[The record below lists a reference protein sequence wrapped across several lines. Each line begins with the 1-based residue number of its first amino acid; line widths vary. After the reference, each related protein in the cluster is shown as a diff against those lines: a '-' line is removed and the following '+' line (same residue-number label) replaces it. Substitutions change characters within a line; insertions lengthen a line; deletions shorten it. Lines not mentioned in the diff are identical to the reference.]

1 MAELTSR
8 ERWIVLAASLAVGLA
23 FLDETAVVT
32 ALRAIQA
39 DFGATSSEV
48 QWVVGAYLLALA
60 SLMAA
65 AGRLADLYGR
75 RRLFA
80 LGAWLFGLGSL
91 AAAAAP
97 SIEALIGARVLQG
110 CGAAL
115 LMPLGM
121 ANATAALPEERRG
134 WTVGIVST
142 GATVFLALG
151 PLVGGALTELAGW
164 RWIFLVNLPAVAAIL
179 VVTAREF
186 PEWRAP
192 ERVPFDVLGLLLLVG
207 GLVALTLPLLN
218 MAEWGFGSPVV
229 IALLCAA
236 VLLLCA
242 FAVVER
248 RRAHPLVEL
257 RLLRDPAVSGL
268 LLALLAIQFTI
279 LGLSVYLTL
288 YLQHVLGYSPMVA
301 GLLALPTVFLAPFLA
316 TPTGRVT
323 DRHGPRWPTAAAMA
337 LACVALLAIALL
349 AHVEEVLLLMPAF
362 VAFGIARPIATVAA
376 TSGTVGGIPRA
387 QRGLASALATQS
399 RQLGAVLG
407 VAVLGLVLTSV
418 ELDRRDELLRGV
430 DAGLSQADRA
440 ALDGV
445 LANSDDAGRLLARLA
460 PADRAAAEDG
470 ASEAFVSG
478 FRAAMLVSALLALA
492 GGGAALLLRR
502 RARAREAADPP
513 SAAEEAD
520 DVRRI
525 VVERPRIGL

>member
-1 MAELTSR
+1 MPELTAR
-8 ERWIVLAASLAVGLA
+8 QRWVLLAASLAVGLA

-75 RRLFA
+75 RRLFRV
-80 LGAWLFGLGSL
+80 GAWLFALGSL

-97 SIEALIGARVLQG
+97 GIDALIGARVVQG

-142 GATVFLALG
+142 GATIFLALG
-151 PLVGGALTELAGW
+151 PLVGGVLVETLGW
-164 RWIFLVNLPAVAAIL
+164 RWIFLVNLPPLAAIL
-179 VVTAREF
+179 VATRWF

-192 ERVPFDVLGLLLLVG
+192 EREPFDLLGLLLLVS
-207 GLVALTLPLLN
+207 GLIALTLPLLN
-218 MAEWGFGSPVV
+218 MQEWGAGSTVV
-229 IALLCAA
+229 V
-236 VLLLCA
+236 VLLGGGMLLLTA
-242 FAVVER
+242 FVAVER
-248 RRAHPLVEL
+248 RRPHPLVQL
-257 RLLRDPAVSGL
+257 RLLGDPAVSGL

-288 YLQHVLGYSPMVA
+288 YLQHVLGYSPAVA
-301 GLLALPTVFLAPFLA
+301 GLLALPTVAAAPLLA
-316 TPTGRVT
+316 TPTGRLT

-337 LACVALLAIALL
+337 LAAVSLVAIALL
-349 AHVEEVLLLMPAF
+349 ARREEVLLLLPAF
-362 VAFGIARPIATVAA
+362 LAFGIARPVATVAG
-376 TSGTVGGIPRA
+376 TSGTVGALPRS

-407 VAVLGLVLTSV
+407 VALLGLVLTTV
-418 ELDRRDELLRGV
+418 ELNERDELLRGV
-430 DAGLSQADRA
+430 DASMTQADRA
-440 ALDGV
+440 ALDGI
-445 LANSDDAGRLLARLA
+445 LAGSDDARQLLAALPPDA
-460 PADRAAAEDG
+460 RAAAQEG
-470 ASEAFVSG
+470 ASAAFVSG
-478 FRAAMLVSALLALA
+478 FRAAMLASALLAL
-492 GGGAALLLRR
+492 GGALAATVLRR
-502 RARAREAADPP
+502 RRAAVA
-513 SAAEEAD
+513 SGAEEAD
-520 DVRRI
+520 HVRGI

>member
-1 MAELTSR
+1 MSDLTGR
-8 ERWIVLAASLAVGLA
+8 QRWIVLAASLAVGLA

-80 LGAWLFGLGSL
+80 IGAWLFGLGSL

-97 SIEALIGARVLQG
+97 GIDALIAARVVQG

-151 PLVGGALTELAGW
+151 PLVGGALVETLGW
-164 RWIFLVNLPAVAAIL
+164 RWIFLVNLLPIAAIL
-179 VVTAREF
+179 VVTARVF

-192 ERVPFDVLGLLLLVG
+192 EREPFDLLGLLLLVA

-218 MAEWGFGSPVV
+218 MEAWGAGSPAVV
-229 IALLCAA
+229 GLLGTAV
-236 VLLLCA
+236 VLLAA
-242 FAVVER
+242 FVVVER

-257 RLLRDPAVSGL
+257 RLLRDPAVAGL

-323 DRHGPRWPTAAAMA
+323 DRHGPRLPTAAALVLAAIA
-337 LACVALLAIALL
+337 LVAIALL

-362 VAFGIARPIATVAA
+362 VAYGIARPIATVAA
-376 TSGTVGGIPRA
+376 TSGTVGGIPRE
-387 QRGLASALATQS
+387 QRGLARALATQS

-407 VAVLGLVLTSV
+407 VALLGLVLTTV

-430 DAGLSQADRA
+430 DASLSQEGRA
-440 ALDGV
+440 ALDGI
-445 LANSDDAGRLLARLA
+445 LADSDASARLLAQL
-460 PADRAAAEDG
+460 PADARAAAQDG
-470 ASEAFVSG
+470 AAEAYVSG
-478 FRAAMLVSALLALA
+478 FRAAMLVSALLAVA
-492 GGGAALLLRR
+492 GGAAALVLRR
-502 RARAREAADPP
+502 RGWARDLAG
-513 SAAEEAD
+513 AEEAD
-520 DVRRI
+520 DVGGI

>member
-1 MAELTSR
+1 MSELTSR

-39 DFGATSSEV
+39 DFGASSSEV

-65 AGRLADLYGR
+65 AGRLADIYGR

-91 AAAAAP
+91 LAAAAP
-97 SIEALIGARVLQG
+97 GIDALIGARVVQG

-164 RWIFLVNLPAVAAIL
+164 RWIFLINLPAVVAIL
-179 VVTAREF
+179 VVTSRVF

-192 ERVPFDVLGLLLLVG
+192 ERVPFDLLGLLLLVG

-218 MAEWGFGSPVV
+218 MAEWGFSS
-229 IALLCAA
+229 AA
-236 VLLLCA
+236 VLGLLGLAVALLVA
-242 FAVVER
+242 FVLVER
-248 RRAHPLVEL
+248 RRASPLVEL
-257 RLLRDPAVSGL
+257 RLLRDPSVSGL
-268 LLALLAIQFTI
+268 LLALFAIQLTI

-323 DRHGPRWPTAAAMA
+323 DRHGPRWPTAGA
-337 LACVALLAIALL
+337 LALAAVALLAIAVL
-349 AHVEEVLLLMPAF
+349 ASAEEVLLLMPAF
-362 VAFGIARPIATVAA
+362 VAYGIARPVATVAA
-376 TSGTVGGIPRA
+376 TSGTIGGIHPA

-407 VAVLGLVLTSV
+407 VALLGLVLTTV

-430 DAGLSQADRA
+430 DARLSQADRA
-440 ALDGV
+440 ALDGI
-445 LANSDDAGRLLARLA
+445 LAESDDAQELLARLS
-460 PADRAAAEDG
+460 PADRAAAQDG
-470 ASEAFVSG
+470 AADAFVSG

-492 GGGAALLLRR
+492 GGAAALLLRR
-502 RARAREAADPP
+502 ARERERDA

-520 DVRRI
+520 DVGGI